1 MVRASRENG
10 GTVAITREFREWKV
24 TACRLRGRPK

>member
-1 MVRASRENG
+1 MVRAFRENG
-10 GTVAITREFREWKV
+10 GTVAITREIGEWKV